1 MPLRRNAL
9 TLIRLSLHT
18 PELIL
23 IWAVEAINYAVH
35 NTSWRPVPWNSTS
48 RAACYALWAVQLW
61 CFAKLQ
67 LSDPGSVPA
76 GWEQLAREG
85 HEPATVC
92 PRSGRLVPPR
102 AGYSRNA
109 GKVILGLDHYCYW
122 LGTPV
127 GFGNRKLF
135 LLFVGY
141 SALFCAVGAAHSAY
155 EFTCG
160 APMRGGL
167 PTLAG
172 AFLSRERPPPIPL
185 EVALAGAQ
193 TRLERAVATL
203 AWFWAPLL
211 AMLRSIYEWAQLL
224 FLAAAASDPPA
235 PNTAP
240 QPLLFLAAAASDEG
254 RGVTLVGSMGYL
266 WAVLFTIPL
275 NALAALLLGGMT
287 LHQLVLVLFNR
298 TTLAPND
305 ARYDVGFGS
314 NWRVVFG
321 SNPWL
326 WPLPL
331 LDVERAGV
339 DGVHW
344 EESARWARRQQRSES
359 IRKAHLEAQHPAVYT
374 ATTSGK
380 VLAVNSRGVHSNGDM
395 TGPRLRQRK
404 AVGANASGADRTH
417 ADGSLA
423 AAADEQ
429 DDGDEARWAL
439 DRHHHRMPVSL
450 THTYTVLQ
458 ALRAAAVEW
467 ERRLFCGMMSVG
479 WLRIVLRSLSM
490 ASQARRARRGGIEAT
505 GRDRPVQ
512 LVSY

>member
-1 MPLRRNAL
+1 MMTDGIPHQVQPFYGVPLSTLAAFFDSVYVSFYKGLGAMAGAMLLGDEATVAAARVWQKRRGGDVFTRGPLAL
-9 TLIRLSLHT
+9 SCEMAFRAAVLRQPLPHRPPSSRLSLFGG
-18 PELIL
+18 
-23 IWAVEAINYAVH
+23 AVLSHFGGASAGALPLSFEARYARLRHCVALVQRLAGEYATRH
-35 NTSWRPVPWNSTS
+35 SFRHSSDALPNTAPQP
-48 RAACYALWAVQLW
+48 
-61 CFAKLQ
+61 
-67 LSDPGSVPA
+67 
-76 GWEQLAREG
+76 
-85 HEPATVC
+85 
-92 PRSGRLVPPR
+92 
-102 AGYSRNA
+102 
-109 GKVILGLDHYCYW
+109 
-122 LGTPV
+122 
-127 GFGNRKLF
+127 
-135 LLFVGY
+135 LLF
-141 SALFCAVGAAHSAY
+141 F
-155 EFTCG
+155 
-160 APMRGGL
+160 
-167 PTLAG
+167 
-172 AFLSRERPPPIPL
+172 
-185 EVALAGAQ
+185 
-193 TRLERAVATL
+193 
-203 AWFWAPLL
+203 
-211 AMLRSIYEWAQLL
+211 
-224 FLAAAASDPPA
+224 DPPA

-344 EESARWARRQQRSES
+344 EESARWARLQQRSES

-404 AVGANASGADRTH
+404 AVGANANGADRLPRILRFSNNEL
-417 ADGSLA
+417 SL
-423 AAADEQ
+423 
-429 DDGDEARWAL
+429 L
-439 DRHHHRMPVSL
+439 
-450 THTYTVLQ
+450 
-458 ALRAAAVEW
+458 
-467 ERRLFCGMMSVG
+467 
-479 WLRIVLRSLSM
+479 
-490 ASQARRARRGGIEAT
+490 
-505 GRDRPVQ
+505 
-512 LVSY
+512 

>member
-1 MPLRRNAL
+1 MPGQRLA
-9 TLIRLSLHT
+9 LIRLSLHT

-61 CFAKLQ
+61 CFAELQ

-122 LGTPV
+122 LGTPI

-193 TRLERAVATL
+193 TRLETAVATL
-203 AWFWAPLL
+203 GWFWAPLL
-211 AMLRSIYEWAQLL
+211 AMLHSIYEWAQLL
-224 FLAAAASDPPA
+224 FLAAAS
-235 PNTAP
+235 T
-240 QPLLFLAAAASDEG
+240 DEG
-254 RGVTLVGSMGYL
+254 RGVTLVGSIGYL

-298 TTLAPND
+298 TSLAPND

-314 NWRVVFG
+314 NWRQVFG

-331 LDVERAGV
+331 LDIERAGV

-344 EESARWARRQQRSES
+344 EESARWARLKQRSES
-359 IRKAHLEAQHPAVYT
+359 IRKAHLEAQQPTVYT

-380 VLAVNSRGVHSNGDM
+380 VLAVNSKGVHSNGDK
-395 TGPRLRQRK
+395 TVSRLRQRK
-404 AVGANASGADRTH
+404 AVGADASGADRTH

-423 AAADEQ
+423 AADDEQ

-439 DRHHHRMPVSL
+439 DRHHHRMRASL
-450 THTYTVLQ
+450 MHTYTVLQ

-490 ASQARRARRGGIEAT
+490 ATQAWRARRSGMEA
-505 GRDRPVQ
+505 RCR
-512 LVSY
+512 